1 MSCEVIVEAAPQQVE
16 VNARAPG
23 VTVRPGMPILR
34 EIIGHS
40 TYIHD
45 QDVPASTWTINH
57 NLNTYPS
64 VTIVDSAGTC
74 VFGAVR
80 YANANTIICSFSGAF
95 SGKAYLN

>member
-1 MSCEVIVEAAPQQVE
+1 MACEVTVEVAAPRVE

-23 VTVRPGMPILR
+23 VNVRPATPVLR

-45 QDVPASTWTINH
+45 QDAPSAEWTINH